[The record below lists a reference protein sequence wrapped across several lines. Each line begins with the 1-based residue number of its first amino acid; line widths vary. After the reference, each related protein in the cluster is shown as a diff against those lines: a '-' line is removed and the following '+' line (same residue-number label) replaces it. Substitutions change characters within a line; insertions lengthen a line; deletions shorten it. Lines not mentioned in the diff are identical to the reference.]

1 MSSNFISH
9 YPASATLLLPEFKK
23 NFLISQLYLVKKLW
37 TQSHHNLDGDYS
49 LKTMT
54 TMPCLQEI
62 ERSELPQEG
71 IISLNQVAIILLFT
85 YFNAD
90 LIGF

>member
-1 MSSNFISH
+1 
-9 YPASATLLLPEFKK
+9 
-23 NFLISQLYLVKKLW
+23 
-37 TQSHHNLDGDYS
+37 
-49 LKTMT
+49 
-54 TMPCLQEI
+54 MPCLQEI